1 MKKEDKKVVIETLT
15 EQVNSYK
22 HLYVSDISGLD
33 AVDTQALR
41 RACFDANIKLV
52 QVNNYEEIFS
62 ALKGDSAIML
72 CDTGNGPAKLIKEF
86 RKTKDK
92 PVFKA
97 AFVEECAYVGE
108 DQLESLISIKSK
120 EELLADIIAML
131 QAPMQNVISA
141 LQSGQNTI
149 AGVVKTLSEKE

>member
-52 QVNNYEEIFS
+52 QVKNTLLKK
-62 ALKGDSAIML
+62 ALETL
-72 CDTGNGPAKLIKEF
+72 PTTT
-86 RKTKDK
+86 RKFF
-92 PVFKA
+92 PR
-97 AFVEECAYVGE
+97 
-108 DQLESLISIKSK
+108 
-120 EELLADIIAML
+120 
-131 QAPMQNVISA
+131 
-141 LQSGQNTI
+141 
-149 AGVVKTLSEKE
+149 